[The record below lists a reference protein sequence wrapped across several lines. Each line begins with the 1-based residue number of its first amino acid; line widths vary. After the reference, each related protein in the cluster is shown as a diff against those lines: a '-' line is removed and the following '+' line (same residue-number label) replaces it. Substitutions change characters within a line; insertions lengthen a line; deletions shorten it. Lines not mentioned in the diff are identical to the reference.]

1 MAGFGYDTSPTS
13 SSSERGPLLPLG
25 AAFRYAA
32 GAAVRLEQGSS
43 PSGAAYT
50 LIDAGTAKVNKTG
63 GPLKGDL
70 EGEYDTNFIHAFNLN
85 FVYRF

>member
-13 SSSERGPLLPLG
+13 SSADRSPVLPLG

-32 GAAVRLEQGSS
+32 GVQFDWSRDLSIGL
-43 PSGAAYT
+43 AYT
-50 LIDAGTAKVNKTG
+50 IIDGGSAKVNQSG

-70 EGEYDTNFIHAFNLN
+70 SGEYDPNYVHAFNVN

>member
-13 SSSERGPLLPLG
+13 SSSERSPVLPLG

-32 GAAVRLEQGSS
+32 GVQYDWNKDFSIGM
-43 PSGAAYT
+43 AYT
-50 LIDAGTAKVNKTG
+50 LIDAGSAKVNQSG
-63 GPLKGDL
+63 GPLRGDL
-70 EGEYDTNFIHAFNLN
+70 EGEYDTNFIHAFNVN